1 MEISQKN
8 STQNTFTIEVSSN
21 EENLFSLLKVY
32 LNQMDEVDIAGYT
45 KNHHLVDKTQ
55 FYLKVK
61 KGSAEEVFK
70 KSLENVKKDLEKKR
84 IK

>member
-1 MEISQKN
+1 MEISDKN
-8 STQNTFTIEVSSN
+8 NNENTLTFEVTSN

-32 LNQMDEVDIAGYT
+32 LNNLEEVDIAGYT

-70 KSLENVKKDLEKKR
+70 KGLKEAKKDLQNMRTK
-84 IK
+84 